1 MKDIKD
7 KIILITG
14 GGSGIGRLL
23 ALELAEQG
31 GRVAVWDLNQGA
43 LRALEDEGRQK
54 GLFIKGMV
62 CDVTDREAV
71 YAAAK
76 VLTTE
81 LAPVDI
87 LVNNAG
93 IVSGS
98 SFLDTPDE
106 KLIKTMEVNSMSHFW
121 TCKAFLPTMIARN
134 SGHLVTVASA
144 AALIGVRGLADYSAS
159 KFASFGFHESLRME
173 LRSQKSAVKTT
184 VVCPFFIDTGLFRGV
199 ESKFPRL
206 FPILKSDYVAH
217 RIALA
222 ILKEKRQLLLPWFIY
237 NTYFLRLLPP
247 AGFDF
252 MMNFLGINHYMDNFS
267 GREKKNE

>member
-23 ALELAEQG
+23 AMELAERG
-31 GRVAVWDLNQGA
+31 GRVVAWDLNSEA
-43 LRALEDEGRQK
+43 LKALEDEGRQK

-62 CDVTDREAV
+62 CDITDREAV

-76 VLTTE
+76 VLNEE

-98 SFLDTPDE
+98 SFLETPDE
-106 KLIKTMEVNSMSHFW
+106 KLVKTMEVNSMSHFW
-121 TCKAFLPTMIARN
+121 TCKAFLPSMIARN
-134 SGHLVTVASA
+134 TGHLVTISSA
-144 AALIGVRGLADYSAS
+144 AALIGIRGLADYSAS

-173 LRSQKSAVKTT
+173 LHSQKSAVKTT

-199 ESKFPRL
+199 SPKFSWL
-206 FPILKSDYVAH
+206 FPVLKSAYVAR
-217 RIALA
+217 RITLA
-222 ILKEKRQLLLPWFIY
+222 ILKDKKRLLLPWFVY

-247 AGFDF
+247 GGFDF
-252 MMNFLGINHYMDNFS
+252 VVNFWGINHSMDNFV
-267 GREKKNE
+267 GRGK